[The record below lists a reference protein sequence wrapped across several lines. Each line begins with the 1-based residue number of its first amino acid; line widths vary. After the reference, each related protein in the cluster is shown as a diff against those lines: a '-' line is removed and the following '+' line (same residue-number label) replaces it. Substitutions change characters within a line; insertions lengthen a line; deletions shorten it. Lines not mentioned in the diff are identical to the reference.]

1 MLGVTCCEVVCVS
14 VAEEQLSP
22 LTGVH
27 NHWPPYEQA
36 KVWGGGREEGGKEGE
51 NGKGRREERRGR
63 MARGG
68 GRKGGMRGEGQGE
81 EGGKEG

>member
-36 KVWGGGREEGGKEGE
+36 KVWGEE
-51 NGKGRREERRGR
+51 GRREERRDEG
-63 MARGG
+63 
-68 GRKGGMRGEGQGE
+68 RGEGK
-81 EGGKEG
+81 GKDG